1 MRADVT
7 DEPEDPDER
16 SRAQRGGALRRA
28 LRRFVAPA
36 AQLDAEALQDEVS
49 VAGATPVARCHDREI
64 VRIMGTLRTVTLQP
78 RAGTPALEAELWDG
92 SGSVELVWLG
102 RRRIS
107 GIEPGRAVLVEGRV
121 SNQDGRKVMFNPRYE
136 LRSTS

>member
-1 MRADVT
+1 MHAELLPSD
-7 DEPEDPDER
+7 PEEPDER
-16 SRAQRGGALRRA
+16 SRGFGPLRRA

-36 AQLDAEALQDEVS
+36 QELDAEALQVEVTE
-49 VAGATPVARCHDREI
+49 VGATPVARCHDREV
-64 VRIMGTLRTVTLQP
+64 VRIVGTLRTVTLQP

-121 SNQDGRKVMFNPRYE
+121 SSQDGRKVMFNPRYE
-136 LRSTS
+136 LRPAL